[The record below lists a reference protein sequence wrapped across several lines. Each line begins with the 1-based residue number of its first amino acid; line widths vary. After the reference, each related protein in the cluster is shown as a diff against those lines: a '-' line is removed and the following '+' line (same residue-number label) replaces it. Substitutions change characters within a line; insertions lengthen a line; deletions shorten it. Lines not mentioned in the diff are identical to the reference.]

1 MHLKTPCARCR
12 IPSASSGIVLYKAKS
27 GDVEDPLEMMTSIP
41 VTAAAQPPPT
51 ELVPARMLNEFAY
64 CPRLSYLEWVQGEF
78 EHSEDTL
85 DGRFQHRR
93 VDRPSGDLPDPDSA
107 EQTTIHARSVMLS
120 DQDLGAIARIDL
132 VESNGS
138 RATPVD
144 YKRGTVPN
152 VPEGA
157 YEPER
162 VQLCVQGLLLR
173 AHGYECDEGVIY
185 FVKSKRR
192 VTIPF
197 DDDLVR
203 RTRELLD
210 GVREMADGGDM
221 PPPLEDSPKCP
232 RCSLV
237 GICLPDEVTFLNGS
251 HYVVKPDDVRRMAP
265 ARDDALPMYVQ
276 AQGGIVGKSGDNLT
290 VRVKGQKIASAR
302 LLDVS
307 NLSIFG
313 NAQVTA
319 QATRE
324 MLDRNIPI
332 CHFTYGG
339 WLKGVTHGIGHKNVE
354 LRMSQF
360 AAAGDRIRSLSIAR
374 EMVIAKLRNSR
385 VMLRRNHPDAPPQ
398 ALKEIAR
405 LSRSARKADSL
416 QTLLGIEGAAA
427 SVYFANFGAMVR
439 AEDSEFDFRVRT
451 RRPPKDPVNAVLSFL
466 YSMLIK
472 QALVS
477 AISVGFDPYMGF
489 YHQPKYGK
497 PALALDLAEE
507 FRPIV
512 ADSAALTLFNNAE
525 LKPPDFIRRSGAVS
539 LTQEGRKAVIRAF
552 ERRMDTLIRHPL
564 FGYSISYRRIMEVQ
578 ARLLG
583 RHVLGELKKYP
594 AFTTR

>member
-27 GDVEDPLEMMTSIP
+27 GDVEDPLEMMTSTP

-93 VDRPSGDLPDPDSA
+93 VDRPSGDLPDPQNTDD
-107 EQTTIHARSVMLS
+107 TTIHARSVMLS

-197 DDDLVR
+197 DDHLVR

-416 QTLLGIEGAAA
+416 PTLLGIEGAAA
-427 SVYFANFGAMVR
+427 SVYFANFGAMIR
-439 AEDSEFDFRVRT
+439 AEYSEFDFRVRT

>member
-1 MHLKTPCARCR
+1 MIATSP
-12 IPSASSGIVLYKAKS
+12 IPQ
-27 GDVEDPLEMMTSIP
+27 P
-41 VTAAAQPPPT
+41 TAPT

-78 EHSEDTL
+78 EHSEDTI

-93 VDRPSGDLPDPDSA
+93 VDRPSGDLPDADST
-107 EQTTIHARSVMLS
+107 EQTTIHARSVLLS
-120 DQDLGAIARIDL
+120 DDELGAIARIDL
-132 VESNGS
+132 VEADGNC
-138 RATPVD
+138 ATPVD

-192 VTIPF
+192 VRVPF
-197 DDDLVR
+197 DDDLVE
-203 RTRELLD
+203 RTLELLD
-210 GVREMADGGDM
+210 GVRRMAADGEM

-290 VRVKGQKIASAR
+290 VRVRGEKVASAR

-339 WLKGVTHGIGHKNVE
+339 WLKGVTQGIGHKNVE

-360 AAAGDRIRSLSIAR
+360 AAAGDGIRSLSIAR
-374 EMVIAKLRNSR
+374 ELVTAKLRNSR
-385 VMLRRNHPDAPPQ
+385 VMLRRNHPAAPPA

-405 LSRSARKADSL
+405 LSRNARKADSL

-427 SVYFANFGAMVR
+427 SVYFANFGAMIR
-439 AEDSEFDFRVRT
+439 AEDSEFDFRVRS

-477 AISVGFDPYMGF
+477 SVSVGFDPYLGF

-525 LKPPDFIRRSGAVS
+525 LKSADFVRRSSAVS

-583 RHVLGELKKYP
+583 RHVLGELKRYP

>member
-1 MHLKTPCARCR
+1 MWRTDLIATTPL
-12 IPSASSGIVLYKAKS
+12 P
-27 GDVEDPLEMMTSIP
+27 
-41 VTAAAQPPPT
+41 QPEAPT

-78 EHSEDTL
+78 EHSEDTV

-93 VDRPSGDLPDPDSA
+93 VDRPSGDLPDADSA
-107 EQTTIHARSVMLS
+107 ETTTIHARSVLLS
-120 DQDLGAIARIDL
+120 DETLGAIARIDL
-132 VESNGS
+132 VEADGD

-144 YKRGTVPN
+144 YKRGTVPK

-162 VQLCVQGLLLR
+162 VQLCLQGLLLR
-173 AHGYECDEGVIY
+173 AHGFQCDEGVIY

-192 VTIPF
+192 VRIPF
-197 DDDLVR
+197 DDGLVN
-203 RTRELLD
+203 RTLELLE
-210 GVREMADGGDM
+210 GVRSMAGVGEI
-221 PPPLEDSPKCP
+221 PPPLDDRPKCP

-251 HYVVKPDDVRRMAP
+251 NYVVKPDDVRRMMP
-265 ARDDALPMYVQ
+265 ARDDALPMYVLTH
-276 AQGGIVGKSGDNLT
+276 GGIVGKSGDNLT
-290 VRVKGQKIASAR
+290 VRVRGEKVASAR

-339 WLKGVTHGIGHKNVE
+339 WLKGITLGMAHKNVE
-354 LRMSQF
+354 LRMRQF
-360 AAAGDRIRSLSIAR
+360 AVAGDRITSLSIAR
-374 EMVIAKLRNSR
+374 DLVIAKLRNSR
-385 VMLRRNHPDAPPQ
+385 VMLRRNHPDAPPA

-405 LSRSARKADSL
+405 LSRSARTADSL

-427 SVYFANFGAMVR
+427 SVYFANFGAMIQSS
-439 AEDSEFDFRVRT
+439 ESEFDFRVRS
-451 RRPPKDPVNAVLSFL
+451 RRPPMDPVNAVLSFL

-477 AISVGFDPYMGF
+477 AFAVGFDPYMGF

-512 ADSAALTLFNNAE
+512 ADSTALTLFNNSE
-525 LKPPDFIRRSGAVS
+525 LKSADFIRRSGAVS
-539 LTQEGRKAVIRAF
+539 LTQQGRKAVIRAF
-552 ERRMDTLIRHPL
+552 ERRLDGLITHPL

-583 RHVLGELKKYP
+583 RHVLGELKRYP

>member
-12 IPSASSGIVLYKAKS
+12 IPSASSGIVLYKAKY
-27 GDVEDPLEMMTSIP
+27 GDVEAPLEMMTSTP
-41 VTAAAQPPPT
+41 VTAAAQPPPA

-93 VDRPSGDLPDPDSA
+93 VDRPSGDLPDPQNTDD
-107 EQTTIHARSVMLS
+107 TTIHARSVMLS

-203 RTRELLD
+203 RTLELLD
-210 GVREMADGGDM
+210 GVREMAAGGEI
-221 PPPLEDSPKCP
+221 PAPLHDSPKCP

-251 HYVVKPDDVRRMAP
+251 HYVVKPDDVRRMSP

>member
-1 MHLKTPCARCR
+1 
-12 IPSASSGIVLYKAKS
+12 
-27 GDVEDPLEMMTSIP
+27 MTTTFI
-41 VTAAAQPPPT
+41 QPKPTT

-64 CPRLSYLEWVQGEF
+64 CPRLCYLEWVQGEF
-78 EHSEDTL
+78 AHNEDTL

-93 VDRPSGDLPDPDSA
+93 VDRPSGDLQDTDSA
-107 EQTTIHARSVMLS
+107 DDTVIHARSVLLS
-120 DQDLGAIARIDL
+120 DVALGAIARIDL
-132 VESNGS
+132 VEAQGK

-162 VQLCVQGLLLR
+162 VQLCMQGLLLR
-173 AHGYECDEGVIY
+173 THGYECEEGIIY
-185 FVKSKRR
+185 FVASKRR
-192 VTIPF
+192 VRIPF
-197 DDDLVR
+197 DDELVA
-203 RTRELLD
+203 RTLELMDGARAMSALD
-210 GVREMADGGDM
+210 EI

-237 GICLPDEVTFLNGS
+237 GICLPDEVSFLKGS
-251 HYVVKPDDVRRMAP
+251 SYIVKPDDVRRLMP

-276 AQGGIVGKSGDNLT
+276 AQGAMVGKSGDSLT
-290 VRVKGQKIASAR
+290 VKIKGALVSKTR
-302 LLDVS
+302 MLDVAS
-307 NLSIFG
+307 VSIFG

-319 QATRE
+319 QAMRE
-324 MLDRNIPI
+324 LLDRGIPV

-339 WLKGVTHGIGHKNVE
+339 WLKGVTWGMGHKNVE
-354 LRMSQF
+354 LRMRQF
-360 AAAGDRIRSLSIAR
+360 AAASGRVASTAIAR
-374 EMVIAKLRNSR
+374 DLVIAKIRNSR
-385 VMLRRNHPDAPPQ
+385 VMLRRNHPDPPEY
-398 ALKEIAR
+398 ALKEMMRLAR
-405 LSRSARKADSL
+405 NARSADSL

-427 SVYFANFGAMVR
+427 SVYFANFGHMLR
-439 AEDSEFDFRVRT
+439 SDKTPFDFKTRN
-451 RRPPKDPVNAVLSFL
+451 RRPPRDPVNAILSFL

-477 AISVGFDPYMGF
+477 AIAVGFDPYLGF

-512 ADSAALTLFNNAE
+512 SDSAALTLFNNSEIDEA
-525 LKPPDFIRRSGAVS
+525 DFIQRSGAVA
-539 LTQEGRKAVIRAF
+539 LTQTGRKAVIRAF
-552 ERRMDTLIRHPL
+552 ERRLDTLITHPL

-583 RHVLGELKKYP
+583 RHVLGELPKYP

>member
-1 MHLKTPCARCR
+1 MAMAVSVDQGKS
-12 IPSASSGIVLYKAKS
+12 SA
-27 GDVEDPLEMMTSIP
+27 EF
-41 VTAAAQPPPT
+41 
-51 ELVPARMLNEFAY
+51 VPARMLNEFAY
-64 CPRLSYLEWVQGEF
+64 CPRLCYLEWVQGEF
-78 EHSEDTL
+78 AHSADTV

-93 VDRPSGDLPDPDSA
+93 VDRESGSLPGPGSEDG
-107 EQTTIHARSVMLS
+107 EVVHARSVLLS
-120 DQDLGAIARIDL
+120 DEGLGAIARIDL
-132 VESNGS
+132 VEAEGS

-185 FVKSKRR
+185 FVASKRR
-192 VTIPF
+192 VAVRF
-197 DDDLVR
+197 DDGLVA
-203 RTRELLD
+203 RTLELLD
-210 GVREMADGGDM
+210 GARGMSELGEI

-237 GICLPDEVTFLNGS
+237 GICLPDEVSFLRGS
-251 HYVVKPDDVRRMAP
+251 SYVIKPDDVRRMAP

-276 AQGGIVGKSGDNLT
+276 AQGAVVGKSGDNVT
-290 VRVKGQKIASAR
+290 VRIKGQVVSKTR

-307 NLSIFG
+307 SVSIFG

-324 MLDRNIPI
+324 FLDRGIPV

-339 WLKGVTHGIGHKNVE
+339 WLKGVTWGMGHKNVD
-354 LRMSQF
+354 LRIHQF
-360 AAAGDRIRSLSIAR
+360 AAAGDRIGSVMVAR
-374 EMVIAKLRNSR
+374 ELVIAKLRNSR
-385 VMLRRNHPDAPPQ
+385 VMLRRNHPDAPEG
-398 ALKEIAR
+398 ALKELMR
-405 LSRSARKADSL
+405 LSRNARKADSL
-416 QTLLGIEGAAA
+416 QTLLGIEGAGA
-427 SVYFANFGAMVR
+427 SVYFSNFGEMIRSDEGA
-439 AEDSEFDFRVRT
+439 FDFRTRN
-451 RRPPKDPVNAVLSFL
+451 RRPPRDPVNAVLSFL

-477 AISVGFDPYMGF
+477 AIAVGFDPYMGF

-512 ADSAALTLFNNAE
+512 ADSAALTLFNNSE
-525 LKPPDFIRRSGAVS
+525 LAPGDFVARSGSVA
-539 LTQEGRKAVIRAF
+539 LTDTGRKAVIRAF
-552 ERRMDTLIRHPL
+552 ERRLDTLITHPL

-583 RHVLGELKKYP
+583 RHILGELPKYP
-594 AFTTR
+594 AFRTR